1 MVTPIF
7 AAPTKKKKKS
17 SLVLTLSSA
26 WLLVVGGAAAYLLL
40 AHGKSLLGSLP
51 PGTSIIPQD
60 ALFTVSFT
68 TNPQQWGKLKEY
80 GSKELQT
87 QLEQSLMTLSD
98 RFIAGNGYNF
108 QKDIQPWVGEEVTL
122 AVLAPDASKPKSKP
136 VATNGKI
143 SHSQQMVM
151 VLPIKNPVIGKNLLS
166 QIQPPPGKQWSDRT
180 YQNIAIKEAQM
191 DGDEKF
197 SATVI
202 DGKYLV
208 VTDNSQ
214 AMEKSIDAYQGKAS
228 LANAPGFADNF
239 GKIAQKQP
247 FAEFYINV
255 PFSSKI
261 ASAASNPQL
270 PAQILSQLQ
279 NNQGLAGTASLEAEG
294 IKLKGV
300 SWLNP
305 NSSKTLVVENNA
317 GKMQSLIP
325 HDTLAMV
332 SGGNLKRLWS
342 DYAIASQG
350 NPLSPVAPEQLRGGL
365 KSLLNLDLDRD
376 LLSWM
381 GGEFSVSLIPTV
393 PKAGEKDKFRTALLF
408 LVQTSDTY
416 GQQSSRARA
425 ETSLKQLD
433 EVMRSQYQFKIQST
447 TVAGKPVINWI
458 APLGT
463 TTSTHGWL
471 DNNVAFLTIGGSII
485 DQIIT
490 KPNNSLATTPVFK
503 ATVPSELES
512 TSGQLFIDV
521 ERTTKYFPLASLLP
535 NQPTQ
540 QTFLDAIRFIGITS
554 EVSDSHS
561 SRYDVFLTM
570 KKVK

>member
-1 MVTPIF
+1 MVTPIL
-7 AAPTKKKKKS
+7 AAPTEKKKKS

-26 WLLVVGGAAAYLLL
+26 VLLVAGGAAAYLLL
-40 AHGKSLLGSLP
+40 AHEKSLLGSLP
-51 PGTSIIPQD
+51 PGASIIPQD
-60 ALFTVSFT
+60 ALFTVSLT
-68 TNPQQWGKLKEY
+68 TDGQQWGKLREY

-87 QLEQSLMTLSD
+87 QLGQSLMTLSD

-143 SHSQQMVM
+143 SQSQQMVM
-151 VLPIKNPVIGKNLLS
+151 VLPIKNPVIGKNLLL

-214 AMEKSIDAYQGKAS
+214 AMEKSIDAYQRKVS

-279 NNQGLAGTASLEAEG
+279 NNQGLAGTVSLETAG
-294 IKLKGV
+294 IRLKSV

-317 GKMQSLIP
+317 GKMQSLVP

-332 SGGNLKRLWS
+332 SGGNLKRLWT
-342 DYAIASQG
+342 DYAIASQD

-393 PKAGEKDKFRTALLF
+393 SKPGEKDNFRTALLF
-408 LVQTSDTY
+408 LVQTS
-416 GQQSSRARA
+416 SRIQA
-425 ETSLKQLD
+425 EASLKQLD
-433 EVMRSQYQFKIQST
+433 EVMRSQYQFKIQRK
-447 TVAGKPVINWI
+447 TVAGKPVTNWI

-471 DNNVAFLTIGGSII
+471 DNDVAFLTIGGSIV
-485 DQIIT
+485 DQIVT
-490 KPNNSLATTPVFK
+490 KPNNSLATTPIFK
-503 ATVPSELES
+503 ATVPSELQS